1 MSPSWKLV
9 GAAVVAF
16 GVASLASV
24 RVPAATPAEAV
35 PANPTFTRDVLPIFQ
50 KSCQDCHRPG
60 QMAPFSLLDYESTRP
75 WARSIKEKVAS
86 RYMPPWHLDRSIGEY
101 SPDPSLSDE
110 QIATIVKWVDSGAPK
125 GDPKDAP
132 APRVFPAKDT
142 WQFGEEPDLVV
153 TSPPITVPGI
163 GPDMYPEP
171 EAPTGMTEDRYIK
184 WIQVMPGDTQVVHHT
199 LVFAV
204 QDVPSNGMPI
214 IPGLNLSSGGG
225 RGGPSIRALTRQENG
240 GARIVTSMLTEYA
253 RGNDGD
259 IFDDG
264 QAKMLAAGSSL
275 RWQFHYHPNGKTDVT
290 DRTRVGIKFW
300 PKGWQPKHLISTMAL
315 ASPETLAI
323 PPGDPAARSDSYFPL
338 AGPAR
343 LLSYQPHM
351 HYRGKR
357 MVLEAILPTGQVQT
371 LTDVN
376 RFTWTWQITYPYK
389 NRPAFPKGTVL
400 HSIAYHDNSAANK
413 ENPDPTAFV
422 GWGDRT
428 VDEMNIGWLDFYYI
442 SDEEYAALQKEQAA
456 RHSTSAADQ
465 R

>member
-1 MSPSWKLV
+1 MQLPSKL
-9 GAAVVAF
+9 F
-16 GVASLASV
+16 GVLAVAATVCATGVS
-24 RVPAATPAEAV
+24 PAANDTAAV
-35 PANPTFTRDVLPIFQ
+35 PANPTFTKDVLPIVQ
-50 KSCQDCHRPG
+50 KACQDCHRPG
-60 QMAPFSLLDYESTRP
+60 QMAPFSMLTFEESRP
-75 WARSIKEKVAS
+75 WARSIKDKVVS
-86 RYMPPWHLDRSIGEY
+86 RYMPPWHLDRTIGEY
-101 SPDPSLSDE
+101 SPDPSLSDDE
-110 QIATIVKWVDSGAPK
+110 VAIIAKWVDTGAPK

-132 APRVFPAKDT
+132 PPRVFPAGDK
-142 WQFGEEPDLVV
+142 WQFGEEPDLIV
-153 TSPPITVPGI
+153 TSPPITVPGL

-184 WIQVMPGDTQVVHHT
+184 WIQVIPGDAQVVHHT
-199 LVFAV
+199 LVFTV
-204 QDVPSNGMPI
+204 QDAPSNGMPI
-214 IPGLNLSSGGG
+214 IPGGIPFAPGLGG
-225 RGGPSIRALTRQENG
+225 RGGPSLRTLARQENG

-259 IFDDG
+259 IFDEG

-315 ASPETLAI
+315 ASPDKLAI
-323 PPGDPAARSDSYFPL
+323 PPGEPNARSDSYFPL
-338 AGPAR
+338 ASPAR

-357 MVLEAILPTGQVQT
+357 MVLEAILPTGQVET

-400 HSIAYHDNSAANK
+400 HSIAYHDNSPANK

-428 VDEMNIGWLDFYYI
+428 IDEMNIGWLDFYYI
-442 SDEEYAALQKEQAA
+442 SDEEFAQIQKEQNAA
-456 RHSTSAADQ
+456 RRSTAAPQ
-465 R
+465 Q

>member
-1 MSPSWKLV
+1 MKLSLSALGFAV
-9 GAAVVAF
+9 IAVAWSVTALPASDAAP
-16 GVASLASV
+16 G
-24 RVPAATPAEAV
+24 V
-35 PANPTFTRDVLPIFQ
+35 PANPTFTKDVLPIFQ

-60 QMAPFSLLDYESTRP
+60 QMAPFSLINYEDARP
-75 WARSIKEKVAS
+75 WARSIKDKVVT

-101 SPDPSLSDE
+101 SPDPSLSDAE
-110 QIATIVKWVDSGAPK
+110 VGTIARWVDTGAPK

-132 APRVFPAKDT
+132 KPRVFPPNDV
-142 WQFGEEPDLVV
+142 WQFGEEPDLIV
-153 TSPPITVPGI
+153 TSPPITVPGL

-184 WIQVMPGDTQVVHHT
+184 WVQVMPGDRQVVHHT

-204 QDVPSNGMPI
+204 QDKPSNGMPI
-214 IPGLNLSSGGG
+214 IPGLTNAIPAGAV
-225 RGGPSIRALTRQENG
+225 RALTRQENG
-240 GARIVTSMLTEYA
+240 AARIVTSMLTEYA

-290 DRTRVGIKFW
+290 DRTRVGFKFW

-323 PPGDPAARSDSYFPL
+323 PPGEANARSDSYFPL

-357 MVLEAILPTGQVQT
+357 MVLEAILPTGQVET
-371 LTDVN
+371 ITDVN

-389 NRPAFPKGTVL
+389 NRPAYPKGTVL
-400 HSIAYHDNSAANK
+400 HSIAYHDNSAGNK

-442 SDEEYAALQKEQAA
+442 SDEEYAALQKEKGAQ
-456 RHSTSAADQ
+456 HTSLQ
-465 R
+465 P

>member
-1 MSPSWKLV
+1 
-9 GAAVVAF
+9 
-16 GVASLASV
+16 
-24 RVPAATPAEAV
+24 
-35 PANPTFTRDVLPIFQ
+35 
-50 KSCQDCHRPG
+50 
-60 QMAPFSLLDYESTRP
+60 
-75 WARSIKEKVAS
+75 
-86 RYMPPWHLDRSIGEY
+86 
-101 SPDPSLSDE
+101 
-110 QIATIVKWVDSGAPK
+110 
-125 GDPKDAP
+125 
-132 APRVFPAKDT
+132 
-142 WQFGEEPDLVV
+142 
-153 TSPPITVPGI
+153 
-163 GPDMYPEP
+163 
-171 EAPTGMTEDRYIK
+171 
-184 WIQVMPGDTQVVHHT
+184 VHHT

-204 QDVPSNGMPI
+204 QDKPSNGMPQ
-214 IPGLNLSSGGG
+214 IPGLPNLGAGSV
-225 RGGPSIRALTRQENG
+225 RALTRQENG

-275 RWQFHYHPNGKTDVT
+275 RWQFHYHPNGKQQVV

-323 PPGDPAARSDSYFPL
+323 APGDPASRSDSYFPL
-338 AGPAR
+338 AAPAR

-357 MVLEAILPTGQVQT
+357 MVLEAILPTGQVEK

-376 RFTWTWQITYPYK
+376 RFVWTWQITYPYK

-400 HSIAYHDNSAANK
+400 HSIAYHDNSPANK

-442 SDEEYAALQKEQAA
+442 SDEEYAALQKEQTAK
-456 RHSTSAADQ
+456 HSAEQ

>member
-1 MSPSWKLV
+1 MKLSLSAIGFAAIAV
-9 GAAVVAF
+9 AWSGAALP
-16 GVASLASV
+16 ASDG
-24 RVPAATPAEAV
+24 AAGV
-35 PANPTFTRDVLPIFQ
+35 PANPTFTKDVLPIFQ
-50 KSCQDCHRPG
+50 KDCQDCHRPG
-60 QMAPFSLLDYESTRP
+60 QMAHFSLINYEDARP
-75 WARSIKEKVAS
+75 WARSIKDKVVT
-86 RYMPPWHLDRSIGEY
+86 RYMPPWHIDRSIGEY
-101 SPDPSLSDE
+101 SPDPSLSDAE
-110 QIATIVKWVDSGAPK
+110 VDTIARWVDAGSPK

-132 APRVFPAKDT
+132 KPRVFPADDV
-142 WQFGEEPDLVV
+142 WQFGEEPDLIV
-153 TSPPITVPGI
+153 TSPPITVPGL

-184 WIQVMPGDTQVVHHT
+184 WIQVMPGDRQVVHHT

-204 QDVPSNGMPI
+204 QDKPSNGMPI
-214 IPGLNLSSGGG
+214 IPGLTSAIPAGAV
-225 RGGPSIRALTRQENG
+225 RALTRQENG
-240 GARIVTSMLTEYA
+240 AARIVTSMLTEYA

-323 PPGDPAARSDSYFPL
+323 PPGEANARSDSYFPL

-357 MVLEAILPTGQVQT
+357 MVLEAILPTGQVET
-371 LTDVN
+371 ITDVN

-389 NRPAFPKGTVL
+389 NRPAYPKGTVL
-400 HSIAYHDNSAANK
+400 HSIAYHDNSAGNK

-428 VDEMNIGWLDFYYI
+428 VDEMNIRWLDF
-442 SDEEYAALQKEQAA
+442 
-456 RHSTSAADQ
+456 
-465 R
+465 

>member
-1 MSPSWKLV
+1 MTSRWTLV
-9 GAAVVAF
+9 AAAVFGF
-16 GVASLASV
+16 GVAGLGSV
-24 RVPAATPAEAV
+24 RTPAASPDDTA

-75 WARSIKEKVAS
+75 WVRSIKEKVAS
-86 RYMPPWHLDRSIGEY
+86 RYMPPWHLDRTIGEY
-101 SPDPSLSDE
+101 DPDPSLTDQ
-110 QIATIVKWVDSGAPK
+110 QIATIVKWVDSGSPK

-132 APRVFPAKDT
+132 PARVFPASDK
-142 WQFGEEPDLVV
+142 WQFGEEPDLIV
-153 TSPPITVPGI
+153 TSPPITIPAN
-163 GPDMYPEP
+163 GPDLYPEP
-171 EAPTGMTEDRYIK
+171 EAATNMAENRYIK

-204 QDVPSNGMPI
+204 QDLPSNGMPV
-214 IPGLNLSSGGG
+214 IPGLSLGSGSGGG

-275 RWQFHYHPNGKTDVT
+275 RWQFHYHPNGKTTVV

-323 PPGDPAARSDSYFPL
+323 APGDANARSDSYFPL

-357 MVLEAILPTGQVQT
+357 MVLEAILPSGQVQT

-400 HSIAYHDNSAANK
+400 HSIAYHDNSPANK

-442 SDEEYAALQKEQAA
+442 SDEEFVALQKEPTATQ
-456 RHSTSAADQ
+456 SKPE
-465 R
+465 